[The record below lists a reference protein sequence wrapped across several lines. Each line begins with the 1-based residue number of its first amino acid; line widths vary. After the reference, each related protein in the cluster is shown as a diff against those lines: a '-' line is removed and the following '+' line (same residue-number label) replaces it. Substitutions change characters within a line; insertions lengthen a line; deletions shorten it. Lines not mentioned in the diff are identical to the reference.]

1 MTDPHFINWMRS
13 SGLSKFK
20 KLYGT
25 INQKLEK
32 GMYTVIIKNNWNA
45 KEYGSMKSFILST
58 IDEDG
63 IGM

>member
-1 MTDPHFINWMRS
+1 MRS